1 MPAEAPHLHRE
12 LGLFES
18 ISANMLEMIGVG
30 PFLTIPLLLSTMNGP
45 QAMLGWLLGA
55 IVAVCDGLVW
65 AELGAA
71 MPGTGGPYRYLSE
84 AYGPNGLGK
93 LMSFLFI
100 WETIF
105 LAPLSIGAGAV
116 GFAQYTKFL
125 RPQLGPWQVKVV
137 AMGVCLLVTFLLY
150 RDIRSVGRLSIM
162 LWAVVIFTALAVTA
176 AGLLN
181 FQIKRVFDFPA
192 GAFAL
197 SKQFWVGLGGA
208 TLLAM
213 YDYGGY
219 NNACFFAGE
228 VRQPERVIPRSILV
242 SIGLVACLY
251 LTMNLSIIGVIPWRD
266 AMHSTFIVSDLMQRL
281 YGSRI
286 AQVMTGL
293 ILFTTF
299 ASLFAVLLGYSR
311 VPYAAAIDGRFFRCL
326 RNCTHQEL
334 PVCFG
339 RRSSGPHRLSP
350 CLLDLSD
357 LITALIVIQILVQ
370 FMAQVVAVTLIRRY
384 RPDIHRPFQMWLYPL
399 TSIIAFA
406 GMGVHSRRQRLA
418 IRPLGVRAGRSSAWP
433 LTCGGPVRRR
443 NGPSRHS
450 LQRWQHDR
458 RSACGG
464 FGRRRPL
471 SRPGDDRVR
480 VMAESG

>member
-1 MPAEAPHLHRE
+1 MSDPPTPHLNRE
-12 LGLFES
+12 LGLFEA

-30 PFLTIPLLLSTMNGP
+30 PFITIPLLLSTMNGP
-45 QAMLGWLLGA
+45 QAMIGWLLGA
-55 IVAVCDGLVW
+55 IVAGCDGLVW

-71 MPGTGGPYRYLSE
+71 MPGTGGPYRYLRE

-116 GFAQYTKFL
+116 GFAQYAKFL
-125 RPQLGPWQVKVV
+125 RP
-137 AMGVCLLVTFLLY
+137 AMGMWEGRAVAVSVCLVVTCLLY
-150 RDIRSVGRLSIM
+150 RDIRSVGRLSM
-162 LWAVVIFTALAVTA
+162 VLWVVVILTALAVTT

-181 FQIKRVFDFPA
+181 FQVRRVFDFPPH
-192 GAFAL
+192 AFVL
-197 SKQFWVGLGGA
+197 SKQFFVGLGGA

-228 VRQPERVIPRSILV
+228 VRQPERVIPRSILI
-242 SIGLVACLY
+242 SIALVACLY
-251 LTMNLSIIGVIPWRD
+251 LTMNLTIIGVIPWRE
-266 AMHSTFIVSDLMQRL
+266 AMHSTFIVSDLMQKL
-281 YGSRI
+281 YGSTV

-311 VPYAAAIDGRFFRCL
+311 VPYAAAIDGRFFA
-326 RNCTHQEL
+326 
-334 PVCFG
+334 VFG
-339 RRSSGPHRLSP
+339 RLHRTKNFPYISVAFIGISSAFAS
-350 CLLDLSD
+350 LLDLSD
-357 LITALIVIQILVQ
+357 LITALIVIQVLVQ

-384 RPDIHRPFQMWLYPL
+384 RPDIRRPFQMWLYPL

-406 GMGVHSRRQRLA
+406 GWGFILAASGLKFILWGFALVAFGVCAYLWRARAQRE
-418 IRPLGVRAGRSSAWP
+418 WP
-433 LTCGGPVRRR
+433 FQTLP
-443 NGPSRHS
+443 
-450 LQRWQHDR
+450 
-458 RSACGG
+458 
-464 FGRRRPL
+464 
-471 SRPGDDRVR
+471 
-480 VMAESG
+480 AEVAP

>member
-1 MPAEAPHLHRE
+1 
-12 LGLFES
+12 
-18 ISANMLEMIGVG
+18 MLEMIGVG

-45 QAMLGWLLGA
+45 QAMIGWLLGA

-71 MPGTGGPYRYLSE
+71 MPGTGGPYHYLSE

-93 LMSFLFI
+93 LMGFLFI

-125 RPQLGPWQVKVV
+125 WPQMGTWEGKAV
-137 AMGVCLLVTFLLY
+137 AVAVCLVVTFLLY
-150 RDIRSVGRLSIM
+150 RDIRSVGRLSIV
-162 LWAVVIFTALAVTA
+162 LWVVVIFTALAVTA

-181 FQIKRVFDFPA
+181 FDVRRIFDFPPH
-192 GAFAL
+192 AFVL
-197 SKQFWVGLGGA
+197 SKQFFVGLGGA

-228 VRQPERVIPRSILV
+228 VRTPERVIPRSILF

-251 LTMNLSIIGVIPWRD
+251 LTMNLTIIGVIPWRE
-266 AMHSTFIVSDLMQRL
+266 AMHSTFIVSDLMQKL
-281 YGSRI
+281 YGSTV

-311 VPYAAAIDGRFFRCL
+311 VPYAAAVDGRFFA
-326 RNCTHQEL
+326 
-334 PVCFG
+334 VFG
-339 RRSSGPHRLSP
+339 RLHRTKNFPYISVAFIGITSAFAS
-350 CLLDLSD
+350 LLDLSD
-357 LITALIVIQILVQ
+357 LITALIVIQVLVQ

-384 RPDIHRPFQMWLYPL
+384 RPDIHRPFQMWLYPI

-406 GMGVHSRRQRLA
+406 GWGFILAASGLKFILWGFALVAFGVCAYLWRARTQREWPFQ
-418 IRPLGVRAGRSSAWP
+418 PL
-433 LTCGGPVRRR
+433 PVEVA
-443 NGPSRHS
+443 P
-450 LQRWQHDR
+450 
-458 RSACGG
+458 
-464 FGRRRPL
+464 
-471 SRPGDDRVR
+471 
-480 VMAESG
+480 